1 VSGSNPNTD
10 KYNAEASGFLSFLR
24 RDNRFSRNNI
34 FVSRQKKTDTENV
47 SFWGTISENFYNGL
61 KAFGIIDPSSMKA
74 KFDFEFYL
82 PIKDQDVP
90 MFIQIK
96 KRAASEATKTVD
108 IETLQKQVADI
119 IGNSKLQRF
128 VAELDKNGNLHPIY
142 FIDFKGNIVSL

>member
-1 VSGSNPNTD
+1 MSGSNPNTD
-10 KYNAEASGFLSFLR
+10 KYNAEASGFFSFLR
-24 RDNRFSRNNI
+24 RDNRLARNNI
-34 FVSRQKKTDTENV
+34 FVSRQKKTDTENI
-47 SFWGTISENFYNGL
+47 SFWETISANFYNGL
-61 KAFGIIDPSSMKA
+61 KAFGIIDPSRMKA

-96 KRAASEATKTVD
+96 KRAASEATQTVD

-142 FIDFKGNIVSL
+142 FIDFKGNVVSL